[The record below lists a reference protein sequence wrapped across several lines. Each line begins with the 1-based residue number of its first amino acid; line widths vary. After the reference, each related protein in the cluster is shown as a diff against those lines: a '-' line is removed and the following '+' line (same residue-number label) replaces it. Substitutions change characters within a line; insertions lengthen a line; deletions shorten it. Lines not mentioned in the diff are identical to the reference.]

1 MVLFA
6 KATLPARPLE
16 GKSRIFPI
24 LLVGI
29 IVGSMLAQLFTFDEF
44 IVLYADSGS
53 AFLSVFPSIIVVLEL
68 LSLPFLLQMALSPAF
83 RWLSMVSGWAVV
95 VLWVVAMV
103 VLSNTAGANL
113 SVGFFGTVIDT
124 PLSLW
129 SGLLFGLV
137 GVLVAYT
144 SYLLWPLRGARRKAA
159 RKKSVEKSPR

>member
-6 KATLPARPLE
+6 KAALPRHLLE
-16 GKSRIFPI
+16 GKGRIFPI
-24 LLVGI
+24 VLVGI

-44 IVLYADSGS
+44 IVLYAESGS

-83 RWLSMVSGWAVV
+83 RWLSMVSGWATV
-95 VLWVVAMV
+95 VLWAVAMA
-103 VLSNTAGANL
+103 LLANIPEANP

-124 PLSLW
+124 PLSIW
-129 SGLLFGLV
+129 SGLALGLV

-144 SYLLWPLRGARRKAA
+144 SNLLWPLRGAHRKMA
-159 RKKSVEKSPR
+159 RKKER